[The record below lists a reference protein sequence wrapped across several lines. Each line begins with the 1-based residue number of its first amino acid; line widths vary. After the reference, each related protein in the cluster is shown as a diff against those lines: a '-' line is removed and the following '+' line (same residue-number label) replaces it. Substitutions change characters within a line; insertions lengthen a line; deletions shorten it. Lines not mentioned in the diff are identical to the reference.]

1 MFDLLSFID
10 VSFILTDHAHKII
23 SDSYY
28 YAFFILL
35 LCVIKM
41 HMPCLYVILINS
53 VK

>member
-10 VSFILTDHAHKII
+10 ASFILTDHAHKII

-28 YAFFILL
+28 YAFIIL

-41 HMPCLYVILINS
+41 HMPCLYVILIKS